1 MFGNLRSLSAGVQ
14 DLAAALR
21 HISEVLPEVL
31 TALETAEPLET
42 RLAELERA
50 RSQWEAQVEAELLRA
65 DSKFKQ
71 ARNAEERTRTMA
83 ANAKALADS
92 DEGEDAVRDEYLE
105 FLRGNGEAA
114 GDEEVPTLP
123 APVAYDPSARAIAA
137 KFRGVA

>member
-1 MFGNLRSLSAGVQ
+1 MFGNLRSLSYGVQ
-14 DLAAALR
+14 DLGAALR
-21 HISEVLPEVL
+21 HIAEVLPEVL
-31 TALETAEPLET
+31 SALKTAEPLEA
-42 RLAELERA
+42 RLAELERG
-50 RSQWEAQVEAELLRA
+50 RSQWESQVEAELLRA

-105 FLRGNGEAA
+105 FLRSNGEAA
-114 GDEEVPTLP
+114 GDQEVPTLP
-123 APVAYDPSARAIAA
+123 APVAFDPSARAIEA